1 VKRVLFVS
9 FIFLLNIF
17 ISGCYLFEIPNPED
31 NPYKRGEL
39 VSQSGEL
46 FVGDISQMLEQF
58 ENNLQSTFEDS
69 LMLGLLQTLGWEEL
83 KSQAIYD
90 IQAYKIT
97 FKTIGSND
105 EHSLQSGLIL
115 LPVPAEDASSREP
128 LEVPILS
135 IQHGTIFSRE
145 KSPSNLAESGKT
157 DNLEV
162 YNGCVAAS
170 MGYAVFMPDFS
181 GFGVD
186 DTSLHPFCHEKSI
199 AYSVVDMIR
208 AGKQFLLGKTDDYTW
223 NNQLFI
229 AGYSEGGFATMAAGK
244 EIQNQH
250 ADEFTIT
257 GLAPMSGPYNLSTV
271 MKNIV
276 SDDHEYTHL
285 DFLSYMIFAY
295 NEVYPLFDSPDEF
308 FKEPYA
314 TTLPQLFDGEH
325 TSDVIR
331 ASLPNNGVGKA
342 RDIFKEKLFID
353 LATDQSEVSKALK
366 DNDLYNTW
374 VPNLGDFPMFM
385 FHSSTDEAVPV
396 ENSRTAK
403 DYYNGHNTSET
414 VFYTELPTGKH
425 VQSYLPAYTLAYLWM
440 STLRE

>member
-1 VKRVLFVS
+1 ML
-9 FIFLLNIF
+9 
-17 ISGCYLFEIPNPED
+17 SGCILFEDINSD
-31 NPYKRGEL
+31 PYKRGEL
-39 VSQSGEL
+39 VSQSEEVILLEGSQIAGLLDDYLQEYL
-46 FVGDISQMLEQF
+46 IGGFITIGGIPVFDLDDLTSQM
-58 ENNLQSTFEDS
+58 
-69 LMLGLLQTLGWEEL
+69 
-83 KSQAIYD
+83 IYD

-97 FKTIGSND
+97 FKTVGSND
-105 EHSLQSGLIL
+105 EQSIQSGLII
-115 LPVPAEDASSREP
+115 LPVSSEDATSRGP

-186 DTSLHPFCHEKSI
+186 DQTLHPFCHAQSI

-208 AGKQFLLGKTDDYTW
+208 AGKHFLFGKPDDYTW
-223 NNQLFI
+223 NTQLFI

-244 EIQNQH
+244 VIQNNH
-250 ADEFTIT
+250 SDEFNIT
-257 GLAPMSGPYNLSTV
+257 GLAPMSGPYNMSTV
-271 MKNIV
+271 MKKIV
-276 SDDHEYTHL
+276 TDDNEYTHL

-295 NEVYPLFDSPDEF
+295 NEVYPLFNSPDEL

-314 TTLPQLFDGEH
+314 TTLPPLFDGEH
-325 TSDVIR
+325 SSDEIR
-331 ASLPNNGVGKA
+331 ASLPNTGVGKA
-342 RDIFKEKLFID
+342 SDIFKEKLFTD
-353 LATDQSEVSKALK
+353 LANDQSEVSKALK

-374 VPNLGDFPMFM
+374 VPNLDNFPMFM

-403 DYYNGHNTSET
+403 DYYDTHNQDGE
-414 VFYTELPTGKH
+414 VEYIELPTGKH
-425 VQSYLPAYTLAYLWM
+425 VQSYLPAYALAYLWM
-440 STLRE
+440 SALRE

>member
-1 VKRVLFVS
+1 M
-9 FIFLLNIF
+9 
-17 ISGCYLFEIPNPED
+17 
-31 NPYKRGEL
+31 
-39 VSQSGEL
+39 SQSDEILVVDSSQLIALFDDYLEDALGGTVTLEL
-46 FVGDISQMLEQF
+46 
-58 ENNLQSTFEDS
+58 LQG
-69 LMLGLLQTLGWEEL
+69 LGLEAL

-145 KSPSNLAESGKT
+145 KSPSNMAESGKT
-157 DNLEV
+157 DNMEV
-162 YNGCVAAS
+162 YNACIATA

-186 DTSLHPFCHEKSI
+186 DQTLHPFCHEKSI

-223 NNQLFI
+223 NDQLFI

-244 EIQNQH
+244 EIQNKH
-250 ADEFTIT
+250 SEELTIT
-257 GLAPMSGPYNLSTV
+257 GLAPMSGPYNMSTV
-271 MKNIV
+271 MKKIV
-276 SDDHEYTHL
+276 TDDNEYTHL

-295 NEVYPLFDSPDEF
+295 NEVYPLFDSPDEL
-308 FKEPYA
+308 FKQPYA
-314 TTLPQLFDGEH
+314 TTLPPLFDGEH
-325 TSDVIR
+325 SSDEIR

-342 RDIFKEKLFID
+342 SDI
-353 LATDQSEVSKALK
+353 
-366 DNDLYNTW
+366 
-374 VPNLGDFPMFM
+374 
-385 FHSSTDEAVPV
+385 
-396 ENSRTAK
+396 
-403 DYYNGHNTSET
+403 
-414 VFYTELPTGKH
+414 
-425 VQSYLPAYTLAYLWM
+425 
-440 STLRE
+440 

>member
-1 VKRVLFVS
+1 LKRLLFVTI
-9 FIFLLNIF
+9 IFVLILSL
-17 ISGCYLFEIPNPED
+17 SGCFWFEI
-31 NPYKRGEL
+31 PYKRGEL
-39 VSQSGEL
+39 VSQTEEILVADASEM
-46 FVGDISQMLEQF
+46 VAMLDDYLDTALNEAPITL
-58 ENNLQSTFEDS
+58 EYLKT
-69 LMLGLLQTLGWEEL
+69 LGLEAL
-83 KSQAIYD
+83 KSQAIHD
-90 IQAYKIT
+90 VKAYKIT

-105 EHSLQSGLIL
+105 EESIQSGLVL
-115 LPVPAEDASSREP
+115 LPVQNEGSDSRGP
-128 LEVPILS
+128 LSIPILS

-145 KSPSNLAESGKT
+145 KSPSNMAESGKT
-157 DNLEV
+157 DNMEV
-162 YNGCVAAS
+162 YNAIIAAT
-170 MGYAVFMPDFS
+170 MGYVVFMPDFS

-186 DTSLHPFCHEKSI
+186 DKTLHPFCHAKSI

-208 AGKQFLLGKTDDYTW
+208 AGKQFLLGKKENYTW

-244 EIQNQH
+244 EIQQKH
-250 ADEFTIT
+250 SDEFEIT

-271 MKNIV
+271 MKKIV
-276 SDDHEYTHL
+276 TDDHEYTHL

-295 NEVYPLFDSPDEF
+295 NTVYPIFDSPDEL

-314 TTLPQLFDGEH
+314 TTIPPLFDGDH
-325 TSDVIR
+325 SSDEIR

-342 RDIFKEKLFID
+342 SDIFKEKLFTD
-353 LATDQSEVSKALK
+353 LANDQSEVSKALK

-374 VPNLGDFPMFM
+374 VPNLDNFPMFM

-403 DYYNGHNTSET
+403 DYYDAHNASES

-425 VQSYLPAYTLAYLWM
+425 VQSYLPAYTLAYFWM
-440 STLRE
+440 ATLKD